1 MYTPGILLA
10 YEMCISCKNINI
22 QRVYKVEE
30 EHPPFVSPFEA
41 TKTVTPTI
49 RLLVSDLYTN
59 STQKI
64 SFTGLWSYFSALPK
78 FIVKNTVN
86 YVTYQYNFKI
96 SMTQDAGNGAKQYFI
111 SWSFIHVN
119 IL

>member
-1 MYTPGILLA
+1 MQKQYEVRLNKTVQKLEYIVWFMYTPGILLA

-64 SFTGLWSYFSALPK
+64 SFTGL
-78 FIVKNTVN
+78 
-86 YVTYQYNFKI
+86 
-96 SMTQDAGNGAKQYFI
+96 
-111 SWSFIHVN
+111 
-119 IL
+119 